1 MKQFTFEKEN
11 FQPDYIAFKF
21 TELDWFNKK
30 DILSYLFSFGFNIY
44 EEVLTKANQKRIH
57 SKNKFK
63 IYQVVIFRRLF

>member
-1 MKQFTFEKEN
+1 MKQFTFEKEK

-44 EEVLTKANQKRIH
+44 EGLPTKANEKRTH
-57 SKNKFK
+57 SKK
-63 IYQVVIFRRLF
+63 